1 MKGSM
6 QQDRDTSLLKKA
18 ISKISTEYRFQFA
31 WPQGHLSRRDAA
43 GYSSDTPRK
52 SKSLGAL
59 KPSANAIIH
68 RKRIDIGNA
77 SELEPLVDEKG
88 AKDDKHEDFRTE
100 YKKKF
105 RPFSELYSEGKFSS
119 NKKGVPSKDDFDGS
133 GAAYVNGDNTG
144 EPWYKEVVEL
154 RKKAVE
160 YRSRGW
166 GSEFGNE
173 KLNDIYHKQIDL
185 WDQVSRR
192 SSLSALSL
200 ASVPHKNYTKREKD
214 EDNNK
219 RSSPSKAERNAE
231 NSARLIRDIVRHHL
245 ERTTGGSEFDG
256 LILSPTREKLEPTIP
271 RKEDDSRGSTKNSPK
286 KISPMKSSSLKR
298 NHQRSSKS
306 PRNVRSQ
313 SVGPITT
320 ESGEKKSPKRQSRSA
335 TVKERKSNANA
346 HSTNRRPRPSSL
358 NTTASSRSK
367 SSSVTSKNEDD
378 TLAKANTKN
387 SLESSKLK
395 VCSKDVR
402 KGPSRAEPP
411 KSEPSNDEERTEV
424 TVMSDKE
431 ELIYNSE
438 PVIKSPP
445 EPTRVKSPEQI
456 LMKSPDPVNWTVPLD
471 TGKTFTVTQNI
482 RDDELGSRPHSEV
495 KSWTPSEA
503 HPPVAQSAPP
513 SLVDIGR
520 SHDIMS

>member
-1 MKGSM
+1 MPRRKKYPDLAYRRNDFMTSDKDNKAEPTSR
-6 QQDRDTSLLKKA
+6 DRDTSLLKKA

-346 HSTNRRPRPSSL
+346 HSTNRRPRPS
-358 NTTASSRSK
+358 
-367 SSSVTSKNEDD
+367 
-378 TLAKANTKN
+378 
-387 SLESSKLK
+387 
-395 VCSKDVR
+395 
-402 KGPSRAEPP
+402 EPP